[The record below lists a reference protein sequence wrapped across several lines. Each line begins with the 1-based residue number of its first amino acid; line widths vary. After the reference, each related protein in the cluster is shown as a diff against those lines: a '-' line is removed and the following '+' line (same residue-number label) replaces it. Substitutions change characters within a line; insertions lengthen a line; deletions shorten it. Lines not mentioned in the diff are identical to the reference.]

1 MGKIDPIN
9 RIRSFQP
16 HSSFAKKL
24 DALGGLI
31 GIVWVVVELV
41 QLARIY
47 LGQSWLSR
55 DMIANESL
63 ERRRNMRGSETDFR
77 RCCKYVRHLLNMK
90 RESEQYICLGT
101 GKCLPVQATYY

>member
-1 MGKIDPIN
+1 MGEIDPIN
-9 RIRSFQP
+9 RTRSFQP
-16 HSSFAKKL
+16 HSSLANKL
-24 DALGGLI
+24 NAVGGLI
-31 GIVWVVVELV
+31 GIVLVVVELV

-55 DMIANESL
+55 EMTANESL
-63 ERRRNMRGSETDFR
+63 ERGRNMRGSETDFR

-101 GKCLPVQATYY
+101 GKCLPLQATY